1 MKNRTLKFLLFLN
14 LAITIGL
21 VIYMANNRK
30 VEIDLS
36 NEILKVKGLVVTDS
50 TGVARVIIGSHLP
63 PAQSFGY
70 RFYRGDNSGVSGVML
85 YDHEGQERGG
95 YVTDDSYGNVFLTLD
110 SKISQRVLFMAE
122 PQGAATLKMW
132 GKNANQINL
141 GTSDDGTWMDVLD
154 NGNRQELIKTDQQ

>member
-1 MKNRTLKFLLFLN
+1 MKNTMFKFILLVN
-14 LAITIGL
+14 LMITTGL
-21 VIYMANNRK
+21 VIYIVKNHN

-36 NEILKVKGLVVTDS
+36 REVLQVRGLVVTDS
-50 TGVARVIIGSHLP
+50 TGVERVIIGTHLP
-63 PAQSFGY
+63 PAQGSGY

-95 YVTDDSYGNVFLTLD
+95 YVTDDSYGNIFLTLD

-132 GKNANQINL
+132 GKNQNQINL
-141 GTSDDGTWMDVLD
+141 GTSDDGIWFDVSDQGKNQNIIED
-154 NGNRQELIKTDQQ
+154 N

>member
-1 MKNRTLKFLLFLN
+1 MMNKFLKIVLVANALITVGLLAYIVKNNN
-14 LAITIGL
+14 LE
-21 VIYMANNRK
+21 V
-30 VEIDLS
+30 DLS
-36 NEILKVKGLVVTDS
+36 NEVLKVRGLVVTDS
-50 TGVARVIIGSHLP
+50 TGIERVIIGTHLP

-122 PQGAATLKMW
+122 PQGASTLKMW
-132 GKNANQINL
+132 GKNGNQINL
-141 GTSDDGTWMDVLD
+141 GSSDDGTWFDVSD
-154 NGNRQELIKTDQQ
+154 NRKSQSLIESN

>member
-1 MKNRTLKFLLFLN
+1 MKNSTLKFLLLAN
-14 LAITIGL
+14 LLVTIGL
-21 VIYMANNRK
+21 VIYVIRNQQ

-36 NEILKVKGLVVTDS
+36 DEILKVRGLVVTDS
-50 TGVARVIIGSHLP
+50 TGVERVIIGSHLP
-63 PAQSFGY
+63 PAQSQGY

-122 PQGAATLKMW
+122 PQGAASLKMW
-132 GKNANQINL
+132 AKNGNQLNL
-141 GTSDDGTWMDVLD
+141 GTSDEGTWLETSK
-154 NGNRQELIKTDQQ
+154 NGVKKTFLKTD

>member
-1 MKNRTLKFLLFLN
+1 MKNRTLCILLFFNMLV
-14 LAITIGL
+14 TGGL
-21 VIYMANNRK
+21 VIYIVKNNH
-30 VEIDLS
+30 VEVDLS
-36 NEILKVKGLVVTDS
+36 NEVLKVRGLIVTDS
-50 TGVARVIIGSHLP
+50 IGVERIIIGTHLP

-122 PQGAATLKMW
+122 PQGAANLKMW
-132 GKNANQINL
+132 GKNGNQINL
-141 GTSDDGTWMDVLD
+141 GTSDMNIWMDFSD
-154 NGNRQELIKTDQQ
+154 NGKNQSLIESK